1 MFKDLEKG
9 KQPRRLFPLFF
20 SLCCFAFLLI
30 LLFSLFLHF
39 LLFCFS
45 CLYCLYMLLLSLF
58 RLSFC
63 LRFVPVCV
71 SIQENSCVSQRM
83 TVT

>member
-1 MFKDLEKG
+1 MIEKRG
-9 KQPRRLFPLFF
+9 NSRGGCFPF
-20 SLCCFAFLLI
+20 SFSSAASLFLLI

-58 RLSFC
+58 RLSFY